1 MSDDLKDFN
10 PEETVIKLKF
20 PIERTDANGVTSLI
34 NEIKLKRFKFK
45 HIKLLPSG
53 LMAAA
58 NKSKKLNGKKKVSE
72 EEDFRLDLDIK
83 EVGALIPLV
92 SALSG
97 LTEDEAGDID
107 FIDLLEVVGKL
118 GMILGK

>member
-10 PEETVIKLKF
+10 PEETVIQLKF

-45 HIKLLPSG
+45 HIKLLPAS
-53 LMAAA
+53 LMDAVT
-58 NKSKKLNGKKKVSE
+58 KKGKPS
-72 EEDFRLDLDIK
+72 IGAK
-83 EVGALIPLV
+83 EAGALIPLI

-97 LTEDEAGDID
+97 MTEDETGEID
-107 FIDLLEVVGKL
+107 FIDLIEIVSKL
-118 GMILGK
+118 GDVLGK